1 MHMHRITHR
10 VNELRRGPAIRLI
23 AIIAMAG
30 LAGCGAGSGG
40 VPPASPVASDPRI
53 RCQETVSLGTLDHG
67 MSGEAQL
74 RLENPHDREFEV
86 SRVEVS
92 CPCLK
97 VSPETFRLEPGSS
110 KTLVL
115 RFDPKEEPDFSGGL
129 AIKVAG
135 QTAEGQEVFGTTV
148 RVTVNPPKTDAA
160 H

>member
-1 MHMHRITHR
+1 MHRITHR
-10 VNELRRGPAIRLI
+10 VNGLRRGRAILFI
-23 AIIAMAG
+23 EIIAMAG

-40 VPPASPVASDPRI
+40 VPSASPVPAYPRI
-53 RCQETVSLGTLDHG
+53 RCQEMISLGTLDHG

-74 RLENPHDREFEV
+74 RLENPHDRELEV

-97 VSPETFRLEPGSS
+97 VSPETIRLEPGSS

-148 RVTVNPPKTDAA
+148 RVTVNPAKTDAA